1 MNMMRI
7 LTSLGPV
14 DLKNIRRDSLLA
26 WILVLP
32 IILALFFRLAIPPLT
47 IWAQERFAID
57 CTPYYPLLLSTFI
70 LLAPGMAGLVTGFLL
85 LDERDDRTLTALLVT
100 PMPLNGYLFYRISFP
115 IVIGFI
121 TTFIGYPLIGLI
133 PIAPLDLVIIALLG
147 ALSGPLVA
155 LFLAAFAENKVAGLT
170 MVKMLNGITLLPL
183 VAYFVQ
189 SDLQVLA
196 GVIPTYWPL
205 KIFWLAAAGQSY
217 WGYVVA
223 GFVING
229 LALWLFMRR
238 FYTILHR

>member
-1 MNMMRI
+1 MNVIRI
-7 LTSLGPV
+7 LNALGPV

-26 WILVLP
+26 WLLVLP
-32 IILALFFRLAIPPLT
+32 IILAFGFRIAVPPLT
-47 IWAQERFAID
+47 LWAQERFAID
-57 CTPYYPLLLSTFI
+57 VTPYYPLLLSTFI

-100 PMPLNGYLFYRISFP
+100 PMPLNSYLFYRISFP
-115 IVIGFI
+115 IVLGFV
-121 TTFIGYPLIGLI
+121 TTLIGYPLIGLV
-133 PIAPLDLVIIALLG
+133 PIAPIDLVIVALLG
-147 ALSGPLVA
+147 ASSGPLVA

-189 SDLQVLA
+189 SNLQLLA

-223 GFVING
+223 GFVVNG

-238 FYTILHR
+238 FNTILHQ

>member
-1 MNMMRI
+1 MNTI
-7 LTSLGPV
+7 KIFNVLGPV

-32 IILALFFRLAIPPLT
+32 IILALGTRVAMPPLT
-47 IWAQERFAID
+47 IWLQERFAFD
-57 CTPYYPLLLSTFI
+57 LTPYYPLLLSTFI
-70 LLAPGMAGLVTGFLL
+70 LLAPGMSGLVTGFLL

-100 PMPLNGYLFYRISFP
+100 PMPLNGYLFYRITFP
-115 IVIGFI
+115 VILGFI
-121 TTFIGYPLIGLI
+121 TTLVGYPLIGLV
-133 PIAPLDLVIIALLG
+133 PIAPLDLVIVALLG

-183 VAYFVQ
+183 VAYFIQ

-196 GVIPTYWPL
+196 GAIPTYWPL
-205 KIFWLAAAGQSY
+205 KIFWLAGSGQSY

-223 GFVING
+223 GLAVNV
-229 LALWLFMRR
+229 LALWLLMRR
-238 FYTILHR
+238 FDRLLHQ

>member
-1 MNMMRI
+1 MNMIRI
-7 LTSLGPV
+7 LNALGPV
-14 DLKNIRRDSLLA
+14 DLKNIQRDSLLA

-32 IILALFFRLAIPPLT
+32 IILAFGFRIAVAPLT
-47 IWAQERFAID
+47 LWVQERSAID
-57 CTPYYPLLLSTFI
+57 LTPYYPLLVSTFI

-85 LDERDDRTLTALLVT
+85 LDERDDGTLTALLVT
-100 PMPLNGYLFYRISFP
+100 PIPLN
-115 IVIGFI
+115 
-121 TTFIGYPLIGLI
+121 GYPLIGLV
-133 PIAPLDLVIIALLG
+133 PIAPIDLVIVALLG
-147 ALSGPLVA
+147 ASSGPLVA

-189 SDLQVLA
+189 SNLQLLA

-223 GFVING
+223 GFVVNG

-238 FYTILHR
+238 FDTILHQ